1 MNFKN
6 TMLKASFLYY
16 SDAYTLDKGIIKF
29 LLSAVRDNQNKKINI
44 SNIQKLHPI
53 YWLNKWN

>member
-16 SDAYTLDKGIIKF
+16 SDAYTLGKGIMKF
-29 LLSAVRDNQNKKINI
+29 LRSAVRDNQNKMVNI

-53 YWLNKWN
+53 Y